1 MGRWQPDS
9 RGRLQEAALALYSER
24 GFDQTTAAQIAARA
38 GLTERTFFRHFA
50 DKREVLFGGSAL
62 LQERIV
68 AGVAGAP
75 GADGPLDAVSWGLDA
90 AAAMLG
96 EFRRDLSR
104 QRQAVI
110 AANPELRER
119 ELAKLD
125 DYAAA
130 VAAALRQ
137 RGVSE
142 PQATLAAEAGMT
154 VLRVAIQRW
163 ASGDDEPRPRRHHA
177 RLRRRAA
184 GGSDRRLSPPE
195 TMRQFVVMAKPV
207 GPVCNLACPYCYY
220 LGKRDL
226 FPADEHYQMTDEVL
240 EAFVASFTQASPG
253 PVVHFVWHGGEP
265 TLAGVAFYRRAVEL
279 QRRYLPDGWSCLNS
293 LQTNGTLLDQKWCAF
308 LAEERFAVGISID
321 GPGALHDTSR
331 RGPPRSPHPRSLHAG
346 VPCAAGAW
354 GRPRRALHGK

>member
-1 MGRWQPDS
+1 MEVMGRWQPDS
-9 RGRLQEAALALYSER
+9 RGRLQEAALALFAAR
-24 GFDQTTAAQIAARA
+24 GFDRTTAAEIAVRA

-75 GADGPLDAVSWGLDA
+75 AADGPLDAVSRGLA
-90 AAAMLG
+90 AAATMLG

-119 ELAKLD
+119 ELAKLA
-125 DYAAA
+125 DYAGA

-163 ASGDDEPRPRRHHA
+163 ANGDD
-177 RLRRRAA
+177 
-184 GGSDRRLSPPE
+184 G
-195 TMRQFVVMAKPV
+195 
-207 GPVCNLACPYCYY
+207 
-220 LGKRDL
+220 RDL
-226 FPADEHYQMTDEVL
+226 ATIMRDSV
-240 EAFVASFTQASPG
+240 
-253 PVVHFVWHGGEP
+253 GE
-265 TLAGVAFYRRAVEL
+265 LRAM
-279 QRRYLPDGWSCLNS
+279 
-293 LQTNGTLLDQKWCAF
+293 A
-308 LAEERFAVGISID
+308 A
-321 GPGALHDTSR
+321 
-331 RGPPRSPHPRSLHAG
+331 RG
-346 VPCAAGAW
+346 
-354 GRPRRALHGK
+354 